1 MENLINGTKPDIF
14 YENVEEET
22 KKNDLYRKVVYT
34 GKQQFVYMSIEPN
47 DGIHLETHPDHDQ
60 FIRIEEGEGV
70 AIINGEE
77 YKLFDGIGII
87 IPAGYEHEIKNTSSE
102 KKLKLYSI
110 YSPPEHDKGK
120 IDETN
125 PDKNNIVKTNE
136 NLQKKYLK
144 YKKKYF
150 LLKEKF

>member
-1 MENLINGTKPDIF
+1 MEKSTVF

-70 AIINGEE
+70 AIIDDKEH
-77 YKLFDGIGII
+77 KLFDGIGII
-87 IPAGYEHEIKNTSSE
+87 IPAGCKHEIKNTSSE

-110 YSPPEHDKGK
+110 YSPPEHDKDR
-120 IDETN
+120 IDEIN
-125 PDKNNIVKTNE
+125 PDKNNIVETNK

>member
-1 MENLINGTKPDIF
+1 MEKSTVF

-60 FIRIEEGEGV
+60 FIRIEEGKGV
-70 AIINGEE
+70 AIIDDKVH
-77 YKLFDGIGII
+77 KLFDGIGII
-87 IPAGYEHEIKNTSSE
+87 IPAGCKHEIKNTSSK

-110 YSPPEHDKGK
+110 YSPPEHDKDR
-120 IDETN
+120 IDKTN
-125 PDKNNIVKTNE
+125 PDKTNV

-150 LLKEKF
+150 SLKEKF